1 MCYTVAEIAEVY
13 NGTVERDEHLWKMAD
28 SNQDGR
34 LNEEEFLPF
43 QHPEHSTVTVS
54 HQYVVISY
62 IAITIIL
69 LYMYAYYM

>member
-1 MCYTVAEIAEVY
+1 MY

-54 HQYVVISY
+54 HQYVMDCLHTYCYHTV
-62 IAITIIL
+62 
-69 LYMYAYYM
+69 MYVCREP

>member
-1 MCYTVAEIAEVY
+1 MYRDMHYLLYYSLHLIVDIMEVF

-43 QHPEHSTVTVS
+43 QHPEHSTVAVS
-54 HQYVVISY
+54 WQCT
-62 IAITIIL
+62 AG
-69 LYMYAYYM
+69 

>member
-1 MCYTVAEIAEVY
+1 MYTAAEIAEVY

-34 LNEEEFLPF
+34 LNKEEFLPF

-54 HQYVVISY
+54 QQYVCIHTV
-62 IAITIIL
+62 IIL
-69 LYMYAYYM
+69 TYVCRDP

>member
-1 MCYTVAEIAEVY
+1 MVNCSNNVILSCHLHPVTEIVEVF

-54 HQYVVISY
+54 S
-62 IAITIIL
+62 
-69 LYMYAYYM
+69 